1 MNTLFYENI
10 LSAAEAKHSYFFCD
24 LRLKNALNMF
34 RLKVVKQSISMNE
47 FGRDQTKFGYKLSF
61 SPVYCAIRKPHC

>member
-10 LSAAEAKHSYFFCD
+10 LSAAEAKYSYFFCD

-47 FGRDQTKFGYKLSF
+47 FGRDQTKFG
-61 SPVYCAIRKPHC
+61 

>member
-1 MNTLFYENI
+1 MNTLFYKNI
-10 LSAAEAKHSYFFCD
+10 LSAAEGKYSYFFLR

-47 FGRDQTKFGYKLSF
+47 FGRDQTKFG
-61 SPVYCAIRKPHC
+61 